1 MRKLLLVEDEEILLK
16 MYKDKFDSGGY
27 EVITAIDGEGGLAE
41 AIKHQP
47 DFIIL
52 DLRLP
57 KINGIAVLDKLK
69 ETPVLKDI
77 PVAILTVVQK
87 EIALKEDPNLMSKA
101 VAYWRKDQITPTEV
115 MTQVERILDSNG

>member
-1 MRKLLLVEDEEILLK
+1 MEDDTILLK

-57 KINGIAVLDKLK
+57 KIDGIEVLKKLK
-69 ETPVLKDI
+69 DTPVLKDI
-77 PVAILTVVQK
+77 PVAILTVMQQ
-87 EIALKEDPNLMSKA
+87 EIALKEDPLLMSKA
-101 VAYWRKDQITPTEV
+101 LAYWRKDQITPTEV
-115 MTQVERILDSNG
+115 MIEVEKVLNSHD